1 MFTAWNEVSMRDFM
15 HPPDTEKGIENNF
28 AEEIKENQL

>member
-1 MFTAWNEVSMRDFM
+1 M

-28 AEEIKENQL
+28 AEEITEIPVVVKEML

>member
-1 MFTAWNEVSMRDFM
+1 M

-28 AEEIKENQL
+28 AKEIKEKPVVVKEML